1 MLFYLIAGAIGFLVN
16 GLTGIATFILFAFAI
31 HVVLFVISWMIGE

>member
-1 MLFYLIAGAIGFLVN
+1 MLFYLIASAIGFLVN

-31 HVVLFVISWMIGE
+31 QVALFVIVWMIGE